1 MVENLSFNFDGNKK
15 VNTQRKA
22 STAQINFYT
31 DLCIQRGVVPKDTS
45 KMLYNELDLEI
56 KTLRNTYP
64 ASDNQKTKI
73 VELIVQ
79 LNEIGINVKTLD
91 EKELN
96 KLTGGHNG
104 TASILI
110 ESLIKLLSE
119 NTDKMK
125 PTNKQLET
133 IVSWFYCPDIPFEDY
148 NVSRK
153 VPVKHLESYSSDL
166 PYEEQDTRLW
176 RKPTPQEFASLIIDK
191 FNKADASQF
200 IDKYRGAFYAWKQT
214 RCTAQQKNFI
224 RELEA
229 RLCDTSTQ
237 KEITFSIDA
246 SGNIQQIKTNKAQH
260 NYNPQGYQ
268 PLSDADLC
276 MMSINDASQY
286 IDLLNNELKD
296 KSLYQYNESPDERLE
311 TTRQAKNKK
320 DAEITEFN
328 NLNDLMYAFEAL
340 AGYDDEEL
348 HECATELV
356 CNKDITDNNTQKK
369 RSYIYNFMMQLLENN
384 CIDIAGL
391 TQMCEKSTT
400 AQKILLH
407 LDLNTKKVQTA

>member
-1 MVENLSFNFDGNKK
+1 MENLSFNFDGNKK

-22 STAQINFYT
+22 STAQINFYA
-31 DLCIQRGVVPKDTS
+31 DLCIQRSITPKDTS
-45 KMLYNELDLEI
+45 KMSYEDLDMEI
-56 KTLRNTYP
+56 KALRNSYP
-64 ASDNQKTKI
+64 ASESQKIKI
-73 VELIVQ
+73 IELIKQ
-79 LNEIGINVKTLD
+79 LQSVGINIKSYD
-91 EKELN
+91 ESMLN
-96 KLTGGHNG
+96 KLTGGRNG
-104 TASILI
+104 TASTLI

-153 VPVKHLESYSSDL
+153 VPVEHLESYSSDL
-166 PYEEQDTRLW
+166 PYEEQTAQQLW

-200 IDKYRGAFYAWKQT
+200 IDKYRGAFFEWKRS
-214 RCTAQQKNFI
+214 RCTSKQKNFI

-229 RLCDTSTQ
+229 RFCVTHQL

-246 SGNIQQIKTNKAQH
+246 SGNIQQTVINKPQH
-260 NYNPQGYQ
+260 EYNPQGYQ
-268 PLSDADLC
+268 PLSDEELN
-276 MMSINDASQY
+276 MMSVDDASKY
-286 IDLLNNELKD
+286 IDIINAEFKD

-369 RSYIYNFMMQLLENN
+369 RSYIYDFMMQLLENN

-407 LDLNTKKVQTA
+407 LDLNTEKVQTA